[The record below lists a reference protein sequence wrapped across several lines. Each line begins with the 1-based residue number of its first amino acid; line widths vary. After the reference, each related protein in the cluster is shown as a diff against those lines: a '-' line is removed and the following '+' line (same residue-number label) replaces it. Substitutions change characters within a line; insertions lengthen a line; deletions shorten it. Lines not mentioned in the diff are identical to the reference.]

1 MKKFKKVVPALCA
14 LLVSAVMLGSSTY
27 AWFSMNTKVTA
38 TGMTVNAKSD
48 SKFLQ
53 IVAGTAGFADDEA
66 QISAEAV
73 NKTKDLRPTSA
84 VKAIGTDNL
93 TLTELA
99 QADKATDIKWVEA
112 FSNDPASSTKN
123 GEYKE
128 VTTAAQATDASNLY
142 TLINDFK
149 VRLNPKAGAN
159 SAEDLSVTGV
169 TITSTATVAKNDLL
183 ASVRVLFVCGDK
195 WAIWSNGA
203 KVSASS
209 DTSVLAATVN
219 STTPTEIKV
228 YIYFDGEDTA
238 TTTNNATKLSTDGYK
253 VEFVLGVA

>member
-159 SAEDLSVTGV
+159 SAKDLSVTGV

-183 ASVRVLFVCGDK
+183 ASVRVLFVCGDE

-203 KVSASS
+203 KVLASS
-209 DTSVLAATVN
+209 DTSVLAATVT
-219 STTPTEIKV
+219 TTPTAIKV

>member
-73 NKTKDLRPTSA
+73 NKTKELRPTSA
-84 VKAIGTDNL
+84 VKAIGADNL
-93 TLTELA
+93 TFTELA

-128 VTTAAQATDASNLY
+128 VTTAAQASDVSNLY

-159 SAEDLSVTGV
+159 SAENLSVTGV

-183 ASVRVLFVCGDK
+183 ASVRVLFVCGDE
-195 WAIWSNGA
+195 WAIWGNGA
-203 KVSASS
+203 KVLASS
-209 DTSVLAATVN
+209 DTSVLAATV
-219 STTPTEIKV
+219 TTAPTAIKV
-228 YIYFDGEDTA
+228 YIYFDGEDSA
-238 TTTNNATKLSTDGYK
+238 TTTNNATKLSTEGYK

>member
-73 NKTKDLRPTSA
+73 NKTKELRPTSA
-84 VKAIGTDNL
+84 VKAIGADNL
-93 TLTELA
+93 TLIELA

-128 VTTAAQATDASNLY
+128 VTTAAQASDVSNLY

-159 SAEDLSVTGV
+159 SAENLSVTGV

-183 ASVRVLFVCGDK
+183 ASVRVLFVCGDE

-209 DTSVLAATVN
+209 DTSVLAATV
-219 STTPTEIKV
+219 TTAPTAIKV
-228 YIYFDGEDTA
+228 YIYFDGEDSA
-238 TTTNNATKLSTDGYK
+238 TTTNNATKLSTEGYK

>member
-93 TLTELA
+93 TLTALA

-159 SAEDLSVTGV
+159 SAENLSVTGV

-183 ASVRVLFVCGDK
+183 ASVRVLFVCGDE

-209 DTSVLAATVN
+209 DTSVLAATVT
-219 STTPTEIKV
+219 TTPTAIKV

>member
-38 TGMTVNAKSD
+38 TGMTVNAKSE

-84 VKAIGTDNL
+84 VKAIGADNL
-93 TLTELA
+93 TLTGLA

-149 VRLNPKAGAN
+149 VRLNPNAGAN
-159 SAEDLSVTGV
+159 SAEKLSVTGV

-183 ASVRVLFVCGDK
+183 ASVRVLFVCGDE

-209 DTSVLAATVN
+209 DTSVLAATVT
-219 STTPTEIKV
+219 TTPTAIKV

>member
-38 TGMTVNAKSD
+38 TGMTVNAKSE

-84 VKAIGTDNL
+84 VKSIGADNL
-93 TLTELA
+93 TLTGLA

-123 GEYKE
+123 GEYKD
-128 VTTAAQATDASNLY
+128 VTTAVQAADASNLY

-149 VRLNPKAGAN
+149 VRLNPNAGAN
-159 SAEDLSVTGV
+159 SAEKLSVTGV

-183 ASVRVLFVCGDK
+183 ASVRVLFVCGDE

-203 KVSASS
+203 KVLASS
-209 DTSVLAATVN
+209 DTSVLAATVTTT
-219 STTPTEIKV
+219 STAIKV

>member
-38 TGMTVNAKSD
+38 TGMTVNAKSE

-84 VKAIGTDNL
+84 VKAIGADNL

-128 VTTAAQATDASNLY
+128 VTTAAQAADASNLY

-149 VRLNPKAGAN
+149 VRLNPNAGAN
-159 SAEDLSVTGV
+159 SAEKLSVTGV

-183 ASVRVLFVCGDK
+183 ASVRVLFVCGDE

-203 KVSASS
+203 KVLASS
-209 DTSVLAATVN
+209 DTSVLAATVT
-219 STTPTEIKV
+219 TTPTAIKV

-238 TTTNNATKLSTDGYK
+238 TTTHNATKLSTDGYK

>member
-38 TGMTVNAKSD
+38 TGMTVNAKSE

-53 IVAGTAGFADDEA
+53 IVAGAAGFADDEA

-84 VKAIGTDNL
+84 VKSIGADNL
-93 TLTELA
+93 TLTGLA

-123 GEYKE
+123 GEYKD
-128 VTTAAQATDASNLY
+128 VTTAAQAADASNLY

-149 VRLNPKAGAN
+149 VRLNPNAGAN
-159 SAEDLSVTGV
+159 SAEKLSVTGV

-183 ASVRVLFVCGDK
+183 ASVRVLFVCGDE

-203 KVSASS
+203 KVLASS
-209 DTSVLAATVN
+209 DTSVLAATVTTT
-219 STTPTEIKV
+219 STAIKV

>member
-38 TGMTVNAKSD
+38 TGMTVNAKSE

-84 VKAIGTDNL
+84 VKAIGADNL

-128 VTTAAQATDASNLY
+128 VTTAAQASDASNLY

-159 SAEDLSVTGV
+159 SAENLSVTGV

-183 ASVRVLFVCGDK
+183 ASVRVLFVCGDE

-203 KVSASS
+203 KVLASS
-209 DTSVLAATVN
+209 DTSVLAATVT
-219 STTPTEIKV
+219 TTPTAIKV

>member
-73 NKTKDLRPTSA
+73 NKTKELRPTSA

-128 VTTAAQATDASNLY
+128 VTTAAQASDVSNLY

-159 SAEDLSVTGV
+159 SAENLSVTGV

-183 ASVRVLFVCGDK
+183 ASVRVLFVCGDE

-203 KVSASS
+203 KVLASS
-209 DTSVLAATVN
+209 DTSVLAATV
-219 STTPTEIKV
+219 TTAPTAIKV
-228 YIYFDGEDTA
+228 YIYFDGEDSA

>member
-73 NKTKDLRPTSA
+73 NKTKELRPTSA
-84 VKAIGTDNL
+84 VKAIGADNL

-128 VTTAAQATDASNLY
+128 VTTAAQASDVSNLY

-159 SAEDLSVTGV
+159 SAENLSVTGV

-183 ASVRVLFVCGDK
+183 ASVRVLFVCGDE

-209 DTSVLAATVN
+209 DTSVLAATV
-219 STTPTEIKV
+219 TTAPTAIKV
-228 YIYFDGEDTA
+228 YIYFDGEDSA
-238 TTTNNATKLSTDGYK
+238 TTTNNATKLSTEGYK

>member
-38 TGMTVNAKSD
+38 TGMTVNAKSE

-73 NKTKDLRPTSA
+73 NKTKALRPTSA
-84 VKAIGTDNL
+84 VKAIGADNL

-128 VTTAAQATDASNLY
+128 VTTAAQAADASNLY

-159 SAEDLSVTGV
+159 SAEKLSVTGV

-183 ASVRVLFVCGDK
+183 ASVRVLFVCGDE

-209 DTSVLAATVN
+209 DTSVLAATVA
-219 STTPTEIKV
+219 TTPTAIKV

>member
-38 TGMTVNAKSD
+38 TGMTVNAKSE

-84 VKAIGTDNL
+84 VKSIGADNL
-93 TLTELA
+93 TLTGLA

-123 GEYKE
+123 GEYKD
-128 VTTAAQATDASNLY
+128 VTTAAQAADASNLY

-149 VRLNPKAGAN
+149 VRLNPNAGAN
-159 SAEDLSVTGV
+159 SAEKLSVTGV

-183 ASVRVLFVCGDK
+183 ASVRVLFVCGDE

-203 KVSASS
+203 KVLASS
-209 DTSVLAATVN
+209 DTSVLAATVTTT
-219 STTPTEIKV
+219 STAIKV